1 MIEESGRVVALE
13 DGAVWVET
21 RRSSTCSACS
31 ANAGCGQG
39 LLDRLGVGQRRA
51 RVRALTDLRLAVGDG
66 VTIGI
71 REEQLLR
78 SSLQV
83 YLLPLLALFAAA
95 LAAEHWALSE
105 PLVILAACG
114 GFLAVCWLVRRHNR
128 ARADDPALQP
138 VVLRAQPAVCELA
151 AAER

>member
-83 YLLPLLALFAAA
+83 YLLPLLGLFAAA
-95 LAAEHWALSE
+95 LLAERWALGE
-105 PLVILAACG
+105 PVVILAALGGFSPCG
-114 GFLAVCWLVRRHNR
+114 GWCVGIIAGGATIRSCSRWCCGPVRP
-128 ARADDPALQP
+128 PASW
-138 VVLRAQPAVCELA
+138 R
-151 AAER
+151 